1 MTTFDVGG
9 HPMVMN
15 MERHATSYQSQGLV
29 RALGILRT
37 LGTTERALGLA
48 DLSLATS
55 LPKSTL
61 VRLLAVLEE
70 QDFVHRS
77 GNPPKYTVGHAV
89 MEISET
95 YRRQADTAEVAG
107 PYLRELAASTGLTA
121 NVGVLEGRWV
131 LHVCVEEPDRP
142 LRFRS
147 SNGSLDH
154 TFCTGLGKLLLSRLP
169 DERVS
174 DHVPDEPWTAFTP
187 HTFTT
192 RAALDAEFEKI
203 RTEGYSLDDQERDL
217 GVICLAVPVLTD
229 SDVNVAVSV
238 SGPAGELAPDRRH
251 ELLPALRAVAEELAA
266 NRRFL
271 SSLRATGG
279 HRPRSEDA
287 S

>member
-1 MTTFDVGG
+1 
-9 HPMVMN
+9 
-15 MERHATSYQSQGLV
+15 MERNATSYQSQGLV
-29 RALGILRT
+29 RALKILRT
-37 LGTTERALGLA
+37 LGTTEKAMGLA
-48 DLSLATS
+48 DLSLSLA

-70 QDFVHRS
+70 QGFVHRTS
-77 GNPPKYTVGHAV
+77 NPLRYTVGHAV
-89 MEISET
+89 LEIAET

-169 DERVS
+169 VERVS
-174 DHVPDEPWTAFTP
+174 HHLPDEPWTAFTP
-187 HTFTT
+187 HTLTT

-203 RTEGYSLDDQERDL
+203 RMQGYSLDDQERDL
-217 GVICLAVPVLTD
+217 GVVCLAVPVPTD
-229 SDVNVAVSV
+229 SGINVAVSV

-251 ELLPALRAVAEELAA
+251 ELLPVLEGVAEELAA
-266 NRRFL
+266 DGRFL
-271 SSLRATGG
+271 PSLRATGG
-279 HRPRSEDA
+279 HRPRGEDV

>member
-1 MTTFDVGG
+1 
-9 HPMVMN
+9 
-15 MERHATSYQSQGLV
+15 MERNATSYQSQGLV

-48 DLSLATS
+48 DLSLAMS

-70 QDFVHRS
+70 QDFVYRS

-107 PYLRELAASTGLTA
+107 PHLRELAASTGLTA

-169 DERVS
+169 EERVA
-174 DHVPDEPWTAFTP
+174 DHLPDEPWTAFTP
-187 HTFTT
+187 HTLTT
-192 RAALDAEFEKI
+192 RADLTAEFERI
-203 RTEGYSLDDQERDL
+203 RTQGYSLDDQERDL
-217 GVICLAVPVLTD
+217 GVICLAVPVVTEA
-229 SDVNVAVSV
+229 DVNVAVSV
-238 SGPAGELAPDRRH
+238 SGPAGELSPERRE
-251 ELLPALRAVAEELAA
+251 ELLPALQGVADELAA
-266 NRRFL
+266 NGRFL